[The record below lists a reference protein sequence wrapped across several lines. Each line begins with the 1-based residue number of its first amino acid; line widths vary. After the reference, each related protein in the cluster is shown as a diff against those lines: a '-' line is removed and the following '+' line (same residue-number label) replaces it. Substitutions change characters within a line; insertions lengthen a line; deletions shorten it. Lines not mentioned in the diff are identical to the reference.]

1 VKIKDLKIQAYQ
13 TVWDQMKIFVDSRE
27 EGSAQEVL
35 LLEHEP
41 VFTLGVAGK
50 EEHVLINPRN
60 IPLVRSDRG
69 GQVTYHG
76 PGQLIIYPL
85 INLARCGLTVRGYVT
100 QLEQLVIDLLK
111 TYDIDAVRN
120 PDMPGVYVD
129 GAKIASIGI
138 RVRRGWT
145 LHGVSLN
152 VNMDLTPFSFINPCG
167 VAKQKMIRICD
178 FVPGISMDEIKAR
191 CNSEFIGRYL
201 HERAPNS

>member
-1 VKIKDLKIQAYQ
+1 MKIKDLKIQAYQ